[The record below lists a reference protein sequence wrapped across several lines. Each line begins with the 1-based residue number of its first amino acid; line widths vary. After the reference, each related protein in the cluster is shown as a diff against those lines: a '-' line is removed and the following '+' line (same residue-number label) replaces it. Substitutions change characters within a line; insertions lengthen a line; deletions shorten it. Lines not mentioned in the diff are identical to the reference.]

1 MVALFAALAL
11 TAALHSTPDKEP
23 LPSRPLPIE
32 PFVIPANHLVNF
44 DLLDARTELSEPAAR
59 AEVQPRTLFGIKRH
73 VGFGAGYDSGILHG
87 SIGLY
92 LTIAEMGRWNFGIP
106 SPAVGFGR
114 SREYDARQKRA
125 VTKTQTT
132 ILISLVSIHYRG
144 GYINSLGMNWYV
156 NLEQVFDSRANL
168 TESQFGFSF
177 SRK

>member
-1 MVALFAALAL
+1 MVALLAALAV
-11 TAALHSTPDKEP
+11 TATLQSPPELELLPHRTLP
-23 LPSRPLPIE
+23 LE

-44 DLLDARTELSEPAAR
+44 DLLDARAELSEPVPR
-59 AEVQPRTLFGIKRH
+59 SEEPPRTVFGIKRH
-73 VGFGAGYDSGILHG
+73 VGVGAGYDSGILHG

-92 LTIAEMGRWNFGIP
+92 LTIAELGRWNFGIP

-114 SREYDARQKRA
+114 AREYDPERKQA
-125 VTKTQTT
+125 VAKTQST

-144 GYINSLGMNWYV
+144 GYIDSLGVNWYV
-156 NLEQVFDSRANL
+156 NLEQVFDSRANI